1 MGSAA
6 PLAIRRKMLSCFSKD
21 GVEGC
26 RVWGGEGA
34 VSNGQEL
41 LLVTPETEEGSGVHG
56 TLF

>member
-1 MGSAA
+1 
-6 PLAIRRKMLSCFSKD
+6 MLSCFSKD